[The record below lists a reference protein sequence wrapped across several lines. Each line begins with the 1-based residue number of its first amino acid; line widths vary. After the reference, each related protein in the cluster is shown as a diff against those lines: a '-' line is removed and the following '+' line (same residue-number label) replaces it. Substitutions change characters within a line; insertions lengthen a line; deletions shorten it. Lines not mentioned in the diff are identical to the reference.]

1 MRNMREED
9 KFIKFVNDLTEYEY
23 EIDCVQDLAVS
34 VIEGNL
40 GGESDTEKLDFL
52 LELLSEYFEYG
63 GDVNGRED
71 D

>member
-1 MRNMREED
+1 MKEEG
-9 KFIKFVNDLTEYEY
+9 KFIKFVNDTTDYEY

-52 LELLSEYFEYG
+52 LELLSEYFDWG
-63 GDVNGRED
+63 CDNGRED

>member
-1 MRNMREED
+1 MRNMKEEGKFT
-9 KFIKFVNDLTEYEY
+9 KFINDTTDYEY

-52 LELLSEYFEYG
+52 LELISEYFDWG
-63 GDVNGRED
+63 VDTKRR
-71 D
+71 